1 MNDFSR
7 STLLGKSV
15 HRMGLSSGYGLDEA
29 GVRVA
34 LDLGV
39 NYFWYTRSTMPAM
52 TAPLKER
59 VKTDRESLFIA
70 SGPTLGYTA
79 GQVRRGCEDALKKL
93 GTDHL
98 DLLQV
103 FWVGKTSRLSDS
115 VLGELNRLK
124 EEGKC
129 RGIGVSIHD
138 RERAGKLAAD
148 KTLDVLMLRYNAA
161 HPGAEDD
168 IFPHIGEGAD
178 KVGVVTYTSTRW
190 GTLIKAEGDDI
201 TRPATAAEC
210 YRFALSHPAV
220 DVVLTAPGSTA
231 ELQENFKAM
240 EQGPLDP
247 QGVTF
252 IRDLGKKIR
261 ASSPMR
267 AGMFEGF

>member
-1 MNDFSR
+1 M
-7 STLLGKSV
+7 
-15 HRMGLSSGYGLDEA
+15 
-29 GVRVA
+29 
-34 LDLGV
+34 
-39 NYFWYTRSTMPAM
+39 
-52 TAPLKER
+52 
-59 VKTDRESLFIA
+59 
-70 SGPTLGYTA
+70 
-79 GQVRRGCEDALKKL
+79 
-93 GTDHL
+93 
-98 DLLQV
+98 
-103 FWVGKTSRLSDS
+103 
-115 VLGELNRLK
+115 
-124 EEGKC
+124 
-129 RGIGVSIHD
+129 
-138 RERAGKLAAD
+138 
-148 KTLDVLMLRYNAA
+148 
-161 HPGAEDD
+161 
-168 IFPHIGEGAD
+168 
-178 KVGVVTYTSTRW
+178 GVVTYTSTRW

>member
-1 MNDFSR
+1 MNEAAK

-15 HRMGLSSGYGLDEA
+15 HRMGLSSGYGLDEE

-52 TAPLKER
+52 TGPLKER
-59 VKTDRESLFIA
+59 VKTDRDSLFIA

-138 RERAGKLAAD
+138 REKAGKLARD

-161 HPGAEDD
+161 HPGAEDE
-168 IFPHIGEGAD
+168 IFPYIGDGLD

-190 GTLIKAEGDDI
+190 GTLLKAEGPDMS
-201 TRPATAAEC
+201 RPATAGEC
-210 YRFALSHPAV
+210 YRFALSHPAA
-220 DVVLTAPGSTA
+220 DVVLTAPGTTA
-231 ELQENFKAM
+231 ELRENFKAI
-240 EQGPLDP
+240 EQGPLDA
-247 QGVTF
+247 QGITF
-252 IRDLGKKIR
+252 MRDLGKKVR
-261 ASSPMR
+261 AGSPVR

>member
-1 MNDFSR
+1 MNDFSH
-7 STLLGKSV
+7 STLLGKRV
-15 HRMGLSSGYGLDEA
+15 HRMGLSSGYGLDEG
-29 GVRVA
+29 GVRAA

-39 NYFWYTRSTMPAM
+39 NYFWYARSCMPAM

-79 GQVRRGCEDALKKL
+79 GQVRRGCETALKKL

-138 RERAGKLAAD
+138 RDKAGKLAAER
-148 KTLDVLMLRYNAA
+148 TLDVLMLRYNAA

-168 IFPHIGEGAD
+168 VFPHVGQGAD

-190 GTLIKAEGDDI
+190 GTLLKASGEGV

-231 ELQENFKAM
+231 EMQENFKAM
-240 EQGPLDP
+240 QGGPLDQQEVP
-247 QGVTF
+247 F
-252 IRDLGKKIR
+252 MRDLGKVVR
-261 ASSPMR
+261 ASNPMR
-267 AGMFEGF
+267 ASMFEGF

>member
-1 MNDFSR
+1 MNEFAN

-15 HRMGLSSGYGLDEA
+15 HRMGLSSGYGLDEE

-52 TAPLKER
+52 TGPLKER
-59 VKTDRESLFIA
+59 VKADRDSLFIA

-93 GTDHL
+93 GTDH
-98 DLLQV
+98 
-103 FWVGKTSRLSDS
+103 
-115 VLGELNRLK
+115 RLK

-138 RERAGKLAAD
+138 REKGGKLARD
-148 KTLDVLMLRYNAA
+148 KTLDVLMLRYNAG
-161 HPGAEDD
+161 HPGVETD
-168 IFPHIGEGAD
+168 IFPHVGQDSD
-178 KVGVVTYTSTRW
+178 KLGVVTYTSTRW
-190 GTLIKAEGDDI
+190 GTLLKAEGPEI
-201 TRPATAAEC
+201 TRPATAGEC

-231 ELQENFKAM
+231 ELRENFKAI

-252 IRDLGKKIR
+252 MRDLGKKIR
-261 ASSPMR
+261 ASSPVR